1 MIPKIIHY
9 CWFGGNELSEL
20 AERCIESWK
29 RYCPDYKIIEWN
41 ESNFD
46 LDCCD
51 FVKEAYQAKKWAFV
65 SDYARLKII
74 YDYGG
79 IYLDTDVELI
89 KTLDSLL
96 KERCY
101 FGEETTG
108 AVNTGLGF
116 GAEKH
121 NDIVQ
126 LLLKEYDG
134 YHFTLADG
142 TYDMKPCPTKNTRPL
157 TQLGYKFSG
166 KDIWKCDEFV
176 VFPPEFFCP
185 IDYATKIKTITTN
198 TISIHLFNASWQN
211 AFDKI
216 INAIEGERNGNI
228 GFRIRRLVSLPFRI
242 VNKIIKNGFS
252 NTIKFGIQ
260 KYLLI
265 KRDF

>member
-142 TYDMKPCPTKNTRPL
+142 TYDMEPCPTKNTRPL
-157 TQLGYKFSG
+157 